1 MRAVCVCACV
11 RALPAPLRLLTPSAA
26 HCFLPLS
33 SLSSLARFASF
44 ARTQLKEMLRFNPD
58 RGAMKKR
65 LESLIDR
72 EYVERDMTDR
82 AVVHYMPA

>member
-1 MRAVCVCACV
+1 VHCPRRCDCSHH
-11 RALPAPLRLLTPSAA
+11 PLRTAFSLS
-26 HCFLPLS
+26 LS

>member
-1 MRAVCVCACV
+1 MCVCVCV
-11 RALPAPLRLLTPSAA
+11 RACIARAAAIAHTIRCALLS
-26 HCFLPLS
+26 LSLS